1 MMMYKG
7 DHSSWTYVII
17 HDYTFIY
24 LIVTI
29 YEITV
34 VPHYDPD
41 RISCSQLLIPN
52 FCHRN
57 CHMFYDVLLM
67 FVFYAETIFLQ
78 IRNLHR
84 THEKFNVEVQL

>member
-34 VPHYDPD
+34 APHYDPD
-41 RISCSQLLIPN
+41 RVSCSQL
-52 FCHRN
+52 
-57 CHMFYDVLLM
+57 
-67 FVFYAETIFLQ
+67 
-78 IRNLHR
+78 
-84 THEKFNVEVQL
+84 